1 MIPVSYQK
9 KKELSRK
16 KVTGCPSSADTRW
29 AALTYHY
36 LFLKLQYD
44 NGLLLPLNL
53 GLNKISGYLRAGFY
67 ISQSIRIKLL
77 SAALFKD
84 FILATPLKIFSIL
97 IMLAMSVLY
106 ACSQVKQTTDGTNPE
121 TKKTG
126 YQTYLSLQTELEAC
140 SENIDYDTLMQVYRT
155 MVQSQHRI
163 PHMDQLLY
171 GLINKRN
178 NNPRVDQMVLIF
190 SARVIG
196 NSKFQIPHAYDIFE
210 AILRQDNNRINDWVL
225 SFVAAGIG
233 RYAFDM
239 PKGDKLVDFLE
250 QRQDQIDA
258 STAPDSKEF
267 FGYHFL
273 PPPRNAYII
282 AYLECIEK
290 QRLREFER
298 AHYYAL
304 IQNDITENEIE
315 TALQRIRKNGM
326 PGTGK
331 PSRQPLKYLLANM
344 NSLFPE
350 VKKGR

>member
-1 MIPVSYQK
+1 M
-9 KKELSRK
+9 
-16 KVTGCPSSADTRW
+16 
-29 AALTYHY
+29 
-36 LFLKLQYD
+36 
-44 NGLLLPLNL
+44 
-53 GLNKISGYLRAGFY
+53 
-67 ISQSIRIKLL
+67 
-77 SAALFKD
+77 
-84 FILATPLKIFSIL
+84 PLKTLSIL
-97 IMLAMSVLY
+97 IIITASFFY
-106 ACSQVKQTTDGTNPE
+106 IYSCAKHPTDGAGSDIQE
-121 TKKTG
+121 TG
-126 YQTYLSLQTELEAC
+126 YQTYLGIQTALET
-140 SENIDYDTLMQVYRT
+140 SGKTIGYDTLMWVYKT
-155 MVQSQHRI
+155 MEQSQHRI

-233 RYAFDM
+233 SYAFDM

-258 STAPDSKEF
+258 STASDSKEF

-282 AYLECIEK
+282 AYLECIEE

-304 IQNDITENEIE
+304 IQNNITENEIE

-344 NSLFPE
+344 DSLFPE